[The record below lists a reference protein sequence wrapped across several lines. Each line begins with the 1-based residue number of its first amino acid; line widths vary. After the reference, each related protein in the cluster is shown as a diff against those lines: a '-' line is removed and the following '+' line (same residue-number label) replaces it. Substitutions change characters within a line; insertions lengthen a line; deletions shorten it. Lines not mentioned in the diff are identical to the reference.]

1 MSEIGRRIK
10 ALRQRSGLTQEELA
24 DRSSLSERSLR
35 DLELGRVKKPRA
47 KSIRLIASA
56 LELSADET
64 RQLLGLIVDETPE
77 PPAMPPPVRQLDQLP
92 LDDKHFTGRFAELRD
107 LDLLISERPSTRI
120 VTISA
125 IGGSGKTALAI
136 HWAHGAAGHFPDGR
150 LYVDLRGFT
159 PDQEPLDPAEAL
171 GRILT
176 ALEIKP
182 ADQPPTLEERA
193 TLYRSVVAG
202 RRLLVILDNAAT
214 ADQVRPLLPGSPS
227 CATIVTSRERLPGLM
242 VREGAHP
249 LLLDAMTES
258 EAGELLRTVLGN
270 TRVDEDRT
278 AAAEIISLCGRLPLA
293 LRVAGA
299 SISLGDYRTLRQA
312 ADELGSADRLERL
325 SLPGDPT
332 SSVLPAFE
340 LSFARLPGHL
350 KEFFGR
356 LGLLPGSVFRT
367 NAAASLTAISAEL
380 ADQRLQRLV
389 ALNLVQSRADG
400 RFALHDLVKLFA
412 QRCAAVDEAVLR
424 RVLDYY
430 LQSADEANRQL
441 RPTRVRSPI
450 DPALDGVIVEEFA
463 TADAALRWSTD
474 ELPAIA
480 DAVEVAAAANLSA
493 PAIQLPTSMIDF
505 FHLRKHWPVWLATHE
520 TALEVARRIGD
531 REHEGILLSG
541 MGIAYLELGRIDEA
555 TKYQE
560 TAALIAREGDHR
572 FPLARALTALG
583 ILAMHRA
590 DYAAAVE
597 HFAECERLA
606 AEDQDPYGAML
617 AVFNT
622 AYAHLWAENFDDA
635 RALFEKAL
643 PMGEAL
649 GAADVIGGSINA
661 LALILQADGQ
671 LEPALD
677 RFRQSAAV
685 AEQNDNLI
693 GLAEARGNIA
703 QTLVALNR
711 PAEARA
717 VFLAALEAAE
727 QLGDKRLQADLQA
740 DLDALL
746 AAGTVP

>member
-35 DLELGRVKKPRA
+35 DLESGRVRKPRA

-56 LELSADET
+56 LELSAGET
-64 RQLLGLIVDETPE
+64 RQLLGLIADETPE
-77 PPAMPPPVRQLDQLP
+77 PAASAHPVPSLDQLP
-92 LDDKHFTGRFAELRD
+92 LDDLHFTGRFAELRD
-107 LDLLISERPSTRI
+107 LDLLVSERSPARI

-125 IGGSGKTALAI
+125 IGGSGKTALAV

-193 TLYRSVVAG
+193 TSYRSVVAG
-202 RRLLVILDNAAT
+202 RRLLVILDTAAT

-249 LLLDAMTES
+249 LLLDAMAES

-270 TRVDEDRT
+270 ARVDEDRT

-312 ADELGSADRLERL
+312 ADELGSPDRLERL

-340 LSFARLPGHL
+340 LSIARLPGEL
-350 KEFFGR
+350 KEFFCR
-356 LGLLPGSVFRT
+356 LGLLPGSIFGT
-367 NAAASLTAISAEL
+367 NAAASLTATSADL
-380 ADQRLQRLV
+380 ADRQLQRLV

-412 QRCAAVDEAVLR
+412 QRCAAVDEAALR

-441 RPTRVRSPI
+441 RPSRVRSPI
-450 DPALDGVIVEEFA
+450 DPALDGVIVESFA
-463 TADAALRWSTD
+463 TPETALQWCTD

-480 DAVEVAAAANLSA
+480 DAVDVAAAANLSA

-505 FHLRKHWPVWLATHE
+505 FHLRKHWPPVSNWVGSTRQRSTRKPPPVSRVKVI
-520 TALEVARRIGD
+520 TAF
-531 REHEGILLSG
+531 HSP
-541 MGIAYLELGRIDEA
+541 GR
-555 TKYQE
+555 
-560 TAALIAREGDHR
+560 
-572 FPLARALTALG
+572 
-583 ILAMHRA
+583 
-590 DYAAAVE
+590 
-597 HFAECERLA
+597 
-606 AEDQDPYGAML
+606 
-617 AVFNT
+617 
-622 AYAHLWAENFDDA
+622 
-635 RALFEKAL
+635 
-643 PMGEAL
+643 
-649 GAADVIGGSINA
+649 
-661 LALILQADGQ
+661 
-671 LEPALD
+671 
-677 RFRQSAAV
+677 
-685 AEQNDNLI
+685 
-693 GLAEARGNIA
+693 
-703 QTLVALNR
+703 
-711 PAEARA
+711 
-717 VFLAALEAAE
+717 
-727 QLGDKRLQADLQA
+727 
-740 DLDALL
+740 
-746 AAGTVP
+746 